1 MTLKDKEDKLM
12 NDNNIIK
19 ETNNKKVQKYNK
31 NNEQTIYINIDDS
44 GKLVSNEKVAVYA
57 GLVFTSKKAK
67 DKFITQYRS
76 IVQNIKC
83 KYCKQEIT
91 QCTDNKSCPEL
102 KHNMLKQKHIRQLM
116 NYIRKY
122 SILCCV
128 INNDKVYSNIKE
140 NRASRGRFLDYSL
153 KLLIKSTFR
162 GLIKEN
168 LINPNLPT
176 KLILNIDEQTTKTNG
191 YYNLKDGI
199 IEELKFGIYNYNYS
213 TMYQPILNNDLDVNV
228 CYQKS
233 EKSYLIQASD
243 LVAGTIR
250 KTYLNNINDI
260 TEFSKKINFVNYK
273 LFLP

>member
-1 MTLKDKEDKLM
+1 MVEE
-12 NDNNIIK
+12 IK
-19 ETNNKKVQKYNK
+19 NK
-31 NNEQTIYINIDDS
+31 EQTIYINIDDS

-57 GLVFTSKKAK
+57 GLVFTSKKEK

-76 IVQNIKC
+76 IVQSIKC

-116 NYIRKY
+116 NYIKKY
-122 SILCCV
+122 SILCCI

-140 NRASRGRFLDYSL
+140 NTASRGRFLDYSL
-153 KLLIKSTFR
+153 KLLIKSTFK

-168 LINPNLPT
+168 LISPDLPT

-199 IEELKFGIYNYNYS
+199 VEELKYGIYNYNYS
-213 TMYQPILNNDLDVNV
+213 TMYQPILNNDLDVKV

>member
-1 MTLKDKEDKLM
+1 MNLRKWQCYTKLNIIKEWLKMTLKDKEDKLM
-12 NDNNIIK
+12 NDNNIINK
-19 ETNNKKVQKYNK
+19 TNNKILEKGNK
-31 NNEQTIYINIDDS
+31 NYWQTIYINIDDS

-128 INNDKVYSNIKE
+128 IMIK
-140 NRASRGRFLDYSL
+140 Y
-153 KLLIKSTFR
+153 
-162 GLIKEN
+162 
-168 LINPNLPT
+168 
-176 KLILNIDEQTTKTNG
+176 
-191 YYNLKDGI
+191 
-199 IEELKFGIYNYNYS
+199 
-213 TMYQPILNNDLDVNV
+213 
-228 CYQKS
+228 
-233 EKSYLIQASD
+233 IQ
-243 LVAGTIR
+243 I
-250 KTYLNNINDI
+250 
-260 TEFSKKINFVNYK
+260 
-273 LFLP
+273 